1 MEKNSAFGLG
11 DATAVEHLEGG
22 VTRKILKYG
31 GKLMLVEVTMPKGGT
46 GSAHKHPHEQIS
58 YIARGSFE
66 FTVGEEKRVVKAGD
80 SLYVASN
87 VEHGTR
93 SLEDGSIVVDIF
105 TPIREDFLAK

>member
-80 SLYVASN
+80 S
-87 VEHGTR
+87 
-93 SLEDGSIVVDIF
+93 
-105 TPIREDFLAK
+105 

>member
-87 VEHGTR
+87 VEHGTL